1 MAVEGYRNPRRAS
14 SAGLRVSLGR
24 ENGIS
29 WAGLRSSIGECFP
42 RNRERPPSK
51 DRTLASVQL
60 GAAAQKFGPL
70 FRRAADKPHS
80 DPAPGS
86 IGWSWDD
93 RIPPFLHGQASAGLR
108 HSQRKPDWA
117 R

>member
-1 MAVEGYRNPRRAS
+1 MEVEGYRNPRGAS
-14 SAGLRVSLGR
+14 SAGLQVSLGR
-24 ENGIS
+24 ENAIS
-29 WAGLRSSIGECFP
+29 CAGLRSSIGECFP
-42 RNRERPPSK
+42 RNHERPPSK

-60 GAAAQKFGPL
+60 GAAAQKFGHL

-93 RIPPFLHGQASAGLR
+93 RTLAFPRDRASAALR
-108 HSQRKPDWA
+108 HSRRKPDL
-117 R
+117 